1 MFLLLFLSALW
12 SILKLITSSLV
23 LFDSRS
29 VDTLPPTVSI
39 NGELRPPSPFMPD
52 PFNRSRSILRGI
64 TMNWSIDQRP
74 AITGGYK
81 LIVLFRPIGFTYP
94 NERFGAFNQIAA
106 PRYAKI
112 YSSFEK
118 KKWIGIDQF
127 DRPHCRPFA
136 CETLG
141 NFGHSVESRTRNL
154 LADQKCRPAEQ
165 QMKNTLSPRP
175 GRHGCGS
182 R

>member
-118 KKWIGIDQF
+118 KNKWIGLWMKWARKESINLIGLIADHLPA
-127 DRPHCRPFA
+127 RHS
-136 CETLG
+136 ETLAIQL
-141 NFGHSVESRTRNL
+141 R
-154 LADQKCRPAEQ
+154 AERE
-165 QMKNTLSPRP
+165 T
-175 GRHGCGS
+175 C
-182 R
+182 